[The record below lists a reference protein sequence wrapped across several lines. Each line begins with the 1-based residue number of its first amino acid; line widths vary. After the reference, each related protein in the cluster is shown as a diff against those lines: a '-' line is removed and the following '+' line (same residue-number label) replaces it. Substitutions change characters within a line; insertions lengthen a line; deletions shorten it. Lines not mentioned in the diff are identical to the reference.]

1 MPLFQTQLHETKTL
15 NSAAQSTLQVP
26 VGNKIQSLALAFY
39 TSAGALVT
47 EAQIRAEITTI
58 RLSMNG
64 KDIVNAQATTLLNLY
79 EAMSVHVGLP
89 AAVPGTVELNL
100 GRLLFADPVAR
111 SYVGF
116 GTADVSSIQ
125 VQVTAGTLSAIA
137 SVQVVTQRSAVNEP
151 LDNYCKIISYVQSFN
166 AIATHTC
173 DTLPRDID
181 TAYLAV
187 LVEPGASGVM
197 TTGELKI
204 NGITITE
211 QILIGLN
218 NLFCS
223 NKGFIQPAGLFVHP
237 MTDGTVAANLPMKGV
252 TDLRLLTGFSTA
264 PGAAGYPV
272 TPIVLV
278 SRALA
283 A

>member
-1 MPLFQTQLHETKTL
+1 MPLFQTQLHETKALTT
-15 NSAAQSTLQVP
+15 AAQTTLQVP

-39 TSAGALVT
+39 TSAGVLVT
-47 EAQIRAEITTI
+47 EAQIRAEITTL
-58 RLSMNG
+58 RLSVNG

-100 GRLLFADPVAR
+100 GRLLFVDPAQR
-111 SYVGF
+111 SFVGF

-137 SVQVVTQRSAVNEP
+137 SVQVVSQRSAVNEP
-151 LDNYCKIISYVQSFN
+151 FDNYCKIITYVQSFN

-181 TAYLAV
+181 TAYLGV
-187 LVEPGASGVM
+187 LIEPGASGVIS
-197 TTGELKI
+197 TGELKI

-211 QILIGLN
+211 QSLIGLN

-223 NKGFIQPAGLFVHP
+223 NKGYIQPAGTFLHA
-237 MTDGTVAANLPMKGV
+237 MTDGLITSNLPMKGV
-252 TDLRLLTGFSTA
+252 TDLRLLTGYTTA
-264 PGAAGYPV
+264 PGAAGYPI
-272 TPIVLV
+272 TPVVLV